1 MAPLYTMSG
10 PGNNQKME
18 MFDVPHEFY
27 YDDPMS
33 DTSPPR
39 LELTRQLG
47 LFDSTMV
54 MVGIVIGSGIF
65 LTTGIMAKTLPSA
78 GWILL
83 AWITGG
89 LLTMAGALT
98 YAELGAAL
106 PHAGGQ
112 YVYLREAYGP
122 MAGFLFGWILF
133 LVYMTGGIAGLA
145 LAFAEYF
152 GRLFPDLSVQSTV
165 FATRIPLGGTGLPF
179 SLSAGQL
186 VGVAVIFIL
195 SGVNYVGVSF
205 GKTVQNLLTTL
216 KIGVILALIVLG
228 LSVGKGTLPALRL
241 WSPDWELGSLL
252 IGFGVALVAVTW
264 AFDGWNNV
272 NFVAGEIKNPRRNL
286 PRALILGTLMVT
298 VLYVLTNLV
307 YLFALPVS
315 DMVGVVGIAEK
326 ATSALFGT
334 STGVLISTIVMVSVF
349 GSLNGSILAG
359 PRVYYAMAR
368 DGLFFRRAEHVHPR
382 FRTPSFAV
390 IIQAVWASLLTLAGT
405 FEQIFTFAMFMAI
418 LFWIGAAAA
427 VFTLRKK
434 RPDLPRPY
442 KTWGYPI
449 VPMVFILASTGILLN
464 TLLEKPVEALAGIGL
479 TAVGIPVYFVW
490 HKRTGHGNRGGM
502 RDNTI

>member
-1 MAPLYTMSG
+1 
-10 PGNNQKME
+10 ME
-18 MFDVPHEFY
+18 SRSE
-27 YDDPMS
+27 
-33 DTSPPR
+33 TSYG
-39 LELTRQLG
+39 LVRQLG

-83 AWITGG
+83 AWVAGG

-106 PHAGGQ
+106 PEAGGQ

-152 GRLFPDLSVQSTV
+152 GYFFPSLSIQNTLLSTQV
-165 FATRIPLGGTGLPF
+165 RLGGLSLPY

-186 VGVAVIFIL
+186 IGVGVILLLSAVNFL
-195 SGVNYVGVSF
+195 GVLF
-205 GKTVQNLLTTL
+205 GKVIQNLLTVL
-216 KIGVILALIVLG
+216 KIGILLAIITLG
-228 LSVGKGTLPALRL
+228 FSLGKGRAISLH
-241 WSPDWELGSLL
+241 LGSAGLEAGPLL
-252 IGFGVALVAVTW
+252 MGFGVALVAVIW

-286 PRALILGTLMVT
+286 PLALILGTLLVT
-298 VLYVLTNLV
+298 VLYVLTNIV
-307 YLFALPVS
+307 YFYALPVEE
-315 DMVGVVGIAEK
+315 MTGVVRVAEK
-326 ATSALFGT
+326 ATSTLFGT
-334 STGVLISTIVMVSVF
+334 STGALVSAVVMVSVF
-349 GSLNGSILAG
+349 GSLNGSILTG

-368 DGLFFRRAEHVHPR
+368 DGLFFRRVDRVHPR
-382 FRTPSFAV
+382 FHTPGFA
-390 IIQAVWASLLTLAGT
+390 IAIQAVWASLLTLVGT

-418 LFWIGAAAA
+418 LFWIAAAAA

-442 KTWGYPI
+442 KTWGYPV
-449 VPMVFILASTGILLN
+449 VPFVFILASLGILLN
-464 TLLEKPVEALAGIGL
+464 TLVEKPVEALAGIGL
-479 TAVGIPVYFVW
+479 TLAGIPVYFFW
-490 HKRTGHGNRGGM
+490 RNRN
-502 RDNTI
+502 RNKA